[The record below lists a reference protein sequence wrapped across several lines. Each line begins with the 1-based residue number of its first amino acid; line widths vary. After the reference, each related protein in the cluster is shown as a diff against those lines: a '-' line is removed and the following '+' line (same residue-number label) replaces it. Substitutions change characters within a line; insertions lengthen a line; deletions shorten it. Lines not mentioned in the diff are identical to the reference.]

1 MVGRPAL
8 WQIAATFVAAIAGVA
23 IVAEVTLRVFGGE
36 RLLYRADPE
45 IEYLPAPNQAVTR
58 DGLDMRTNEWGMRSD
73 PVELEKPPGV
83 FRVLVIGD
91 SIVFGHTNTAHANLA
106 TSLLSNM
113 QVADGRR
120 IETLNVSATSWGPG
134 NMLAWLGK
142 HGALDADAIVL
153 VLSTHDLA
161 DDRTFAPPDRD
172 VYPQSKPISLLADGL
187 WRRLTPDPADSAPV
201 DPRTDG
207 DALAALPLLMQRV
220 AATPAGG
227 CLIIHPT
234 AEEWRAKT
242 PTAEEQRLEATGL
255 SAGLAVFYGRSF
267 IREAS
272 DYSDGIHL
280 SRTGQQSL
288 ARAIAACPALAGVDE
303 RLLRD

>member
-1 MVGRPAL
+1 MTGRPAL
-8 WQIAATFVAAIAGVA
+8 WQIVATFVAALIGTA

-73 PVELEKPPGV
+73 EVDREKTPGTL
-83 FRVLVIGD
+83 RLLVIGD
-91 SIVFGHTNTAHANLA
+91 SIVFGHTNITQWDLA
-106 TSLLSNM
+106 TTRLM
-113 QVADGRR
+113 GKPMRDGRR

-134 NMLAWLGK
+134 NMLAWLDK

-201 DPRTDG
+201 DPRTEG
-207 DALAALPLLMQRV
+207 DAQAALPLLMQRV
-220 AATPAGG
+220 AAAPSGG

-234 AEEWRAKT
+234 KEEWAAKT
-242 PTAEEQRLEATGL
+242 PAADEQRLEATGL

-288 ARAIAACPALAGVDE
+288 ARAIAACPALAGP
-303 RLLRD
+303 